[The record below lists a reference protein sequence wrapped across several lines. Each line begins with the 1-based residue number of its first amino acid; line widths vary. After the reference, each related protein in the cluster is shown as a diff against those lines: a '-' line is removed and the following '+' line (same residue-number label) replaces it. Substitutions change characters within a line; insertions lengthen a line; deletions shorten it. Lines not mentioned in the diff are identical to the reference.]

1 MEKSVRKH
9 RRQKSISAAD
19 VALAACRALVP
30 TEVRPKPDIRRA
42 TVLAR
47 FAVAMTK

>member
-1 MEKSVRKH
+1 MRKH
-9 RRQKSISAAD
+9 RRRQRAVSAHD

-47 FAVAMTK
+47 FAVAMAK

>member
-1 MEKSVRKH
+1 MRKKH
-9 RRQKSISAAD
+9 RRQKAVSAFD
-19 VALAACRALVP
+19 VALEACRALIP
-30 TEVRPKPDIRRA
+30 TEIRPKPDLRRA

>member
-1 MEKSVRKH
+1 MRKH
-9 RRQKSISAAD
+9 SRRRQKAVSAQD
-19 VALAACRALVP
+19 VALAACRALIP
-30 TEVRPKPDIRRA
+30 TAVRPKPDVRRA

>member
-1 MEKSVRKH
+1 MRKQHRKQKGVSVL
-9 RRQKSISAAD
+9 D
-19 VALAACRALVP
+19 VALEACKALIP
-30 TEVRPKPDIRRA
+30 TEIRPKPDLRRA

>member
-1 MEKSVRKH
+1 MRKH
-9 RRQKSISAAD
+9 RRQKAVSVHDI
-19 VALAACRALVP
+19 ALAACRALVP

-42 TVLAR
+42 LVLAQ

>member
-1 MEKSVRKH
+1 MRQKH
-9 RRQKSISAAD
+9 RKQKAVSALD
-19 VALAACRALVP
+19 VALEACRALIP
-30 TEVRPKPDIRRA
+30 TDLRSKPDLRRA

>member
-1 MEKSVRKH
+1 VRKQH
-9 RRQKSISAAD
+9 RRQKAVSAFD
-19 VALAACRALVP
+19 VALEACRALIP
-30 TEVRPKPDIRRA
+30 TAIRPKPDLRRA

>member
-1 MEKSVRKH
+1 MRKKH
-9 RRQKSISAAD
+9 RKQKAITAFD
-19 VALAACRALVP
+19 VALEACRALIP
-30 TEVRPKPDIRRA
+30 TDLRPKPDLRRA

>member
-1 MEKSVRKH
+1 MRKKH
-9 RRQKSISAAD
+9 RRQKGVSAFD
-19 VALAACRALVP
+19 VALAACQALVP
-30 TEVRPKPDIRRA
+30 SDLRPKPDIRRA